1 MEQQRE
7 VSDEISLV
15 DIILFCR
22 KQWRLMV
29 MLPVAAVILAIAIV
43 MNMPPR
49 YTATSLLLVPAPL
62 GPQGGASVL
71 KDSSLLDR
79 AVTDFELAK
88 HYELSAADKT
98 KLSLLD
104 NLKVNA
110 GKDGLL
116 EVSVSD
122 ADAVFAAKLANY
134 LVEQA
139 RQKILGLHVTEQS
152 KKYLVLQEKIKATQQ
167 QLAVAQ
173 RQLKQQGGGEALLNS
188 ELARIVDG
196 FARLEVQMNTQQM
209 EGNSPLQSSLLQLRA
224 ELERA
229 NPRAKSISSQQL
241 AMMRNFFFYQAALEE
256 LQKQA
261 LVSKALVSQEVQ
273 VVLPASPP
281 LEKSGPRRALVVVLA
296 GLLGFALAVLIG
308 AGRNV
313 LDSSRRR
320 LQQAT
325 ET

>member
-29 MLPVAAVILAIAIV
+29 MLPVVAVILAVVIV

-71 KDSSLLDR
+71 KDSAMLDR
-79 AVTDFELAK
+79 VVTDFELAK
-88 HYELSAADKT
+88 HYELSSADKT
-98 KLSLLD
+98 KLNLLD
-104 NLKVNA
+104 NLKVGA

-122 ADAVFAAKLANY
+122 GDALFAAKLANY

-139 RQKILGLHVTEQS
+139 RQRILDLHVTEQS

-167 QLAVAQ
+167 QLSVAQ
-173 RQLKQQGGGEALLNS
+173 GQLNQQGGGEALLNS

-209 EGNSPLQSSLLQLRA
+209 EGSSPLQSSLLQLRA
-224 ELERA
+224 ELERS
-229 NPRAKSISSQQL
+229 NPQAKSISSQQL
-241 AMMRNFFFYQAALEE
+241 AMLRNFFFYRAALEE

-261 LVSKALVSQEVQ
+261 LVGKALVSQEVQ

-281 LEKSGPRRALVVVLA
+281 LEKAGPRRALVVGLA
-296 GLLGFALAVLIG
+296 GLLGLGLAILIG
-308 AGRNV
+308 IGRNV
-313 LDSSRRR
+313 LSSSLRR
-320 LQQAT
+320 LQQLA
-325 ET
+325 